1 MLRFYKTDHQTKKI
15 VKLEKPEI
23 DCWID
28 LVTPTNEEIA
38 EVLNITKIDANLLTK
53 MRDDDE
59 LPRVETSKTASLI
72 VIDVPAINNDINY
85 ITYPIGVIIT
95 NNNYII
101 TISPR
106 STNIL
111 HDFRKNLVLDFRTA
125 KKTRFLIQI
134 MIASA
139 AEYLRVLNDI
149 YHKIEV
155 REDTLQ
161 KATKNEDLVDLLMTE
176 KTLVYFT
183 TSLKENTL
191 VLERINKGIILPLFE
206 GDLDMLEDAIIE
218 YNQAIDMAGIY
229 REIIQSMTETYATI
243 VSNNQNNIMKFLAGI
258 TIVLSIPT
266 MISSFL
272 GMNVQ
277 FGIIG
282 TDPAA
287 AWIILVISF
296 IISIATAIILKKKD
310 LL

>member
-1 MLRFYKTDHQTKKI
+1 MLRFYKTDQQTKEI

-28 LVTPTNEEIA
+28 MVAPTDEEIA
-38 EVLNITKIDANLLTK
+38 EVLNVTKIDADLLTK

-59 LPRVETSKTASLI
+59 LPRVETSKTATLI
-72 VIDVPAINNDINY
+72 VIDVPAVDDDADY
-85 ITYPIGVIIT
+85 ITYPIGIIVT
-95 NNNYII
+95 NNNYVI

-106 STNIL
+106 KTNIL
-111 HDFRKNLVLDFRTA
+111 HNFRKNLIRDFRTA

-134 MIASA
+134 MNASA
-139 AEYLRVLNDI
+139 AEYLRVLDNI
-149 YHKIEV
+149 YRKIEA
-155 REDTLQ
+155 REETLQ
-161 KATKNEDLVDLLMTE
+161 KATRNEDLVDLLMTE

-183 TSLKENTL
+183 TSLKENTV
-191 VLERINKGIILPLFE
+191 VLERINKGVVLPLYE

-218 YNQAIDMAGIY
+218 NNQAIDMAGIY

-243 VSNNQNNIMKFLAGI
+243 VSNNQNNIMKFLAGV

-277 FGIIG
+277 FGVIG

-287 AWIILVISF
+287 AWIILIVSF

>member
-1 MLRFYKTDHQTKKI
+1 MLRFYKTDQQTKEI
-15 VKLEKPEI
+15 VKLEKPEV

-28 LVTPTNEEIA
+28 MVAPTDEEIA
-38 EVLNITKIDANLLTK
+38 EVLNVTKIDSDLLTK

-59 LPRVETSKTASLI
+59 LPRVETSKTATLI
-72 VIDVPAINNDINY
+72 VIDVPAVDDDADY
-85 ITYPIGVIIT
+85 ITYPIGIIVT
-95 NNNYII
+95 NNNYVI

-106 STNIL
+106 KTNIL
-111 HDFRKNLVLDFRTA
+111 HSFRKNLIRDFRTA

-134 MIASA
+134 MNASA
-139 AEYLRVLNDI
+139 AEYLRVLENI
-149 YHKIEV
+149 YHKIEA

-161 KATKNEDLVDLLMTE
+161 KATKNEDLVDLLITE

-191 VLERINKGIILPLFE
+191 VLERVNKGVVLPLYE

-218 YNQAIDMAGIY
+218 NNQAIDMAGIY

-266 MISSFL
+266 IISSFL
-272 GMNVQ
+272 GMNVW
-277 FGIIG
+277 FGEIG
-282 TDPAA
+282 TNHAS
-287 AWIILVISF
+287 AWIILAISVLA
-296 IISIATAIILKKKD
+296 SLGVAAWLKKRGM
-310 LL
+310 L

>member
-1 MLRFYKTDHQTKKI
+1 MLRFYKTDPETKDI
-15 VKLEKPEI
+15 VKLEKPET

-28 LVTPTNEEIA
+28 MVAPTDEEIA
-38 EVLNITKIDANLLTK
+38 QVLDATKIDADLLTK

-59 LPRVETSKTASLI
+59 LPRVETSKTATLI
-72 VIDVPAINNDINY
+72 VIDVPAVDDDADY
-85 ITYPIGVIIT
+85 ITYPIGIIVT
-95 NNNYII
+95 NNNFVI

-106 STNIL
+106 RTNIL
-111 HDFRKNLVLDFRTA
+111 RSFYKNQVRDFRTA

-134 MIASA
+134 MNAAA
-139 AEYLRVLNDI
+139 AEYLRVLNNI
-149 YHKIEV
+149 YRKIEA
-155 REDTLQ
+155 REGTLQ

-183 TSLKENTL
+183 TSLKENTI
-191 VLERINKGIILPLFE
+191 VLERINKGVVLPLYE

-218 YNQAIDMAGIY
+218 NNQAIDMAGIY

-277 FGIIG
+277 FGVIG
-282 TDPAA
+282 TDPSAA
-287 AWIILVISF
+287 VIILIASF
-296 IISIATAIILKKKD
+296 AVSIATAIILKKKD